1 MKKQWIET
9 INNAWEDRE
18 LLNDENTQQTIH
30 QIIEEVDKGRLRVAE
45 KLDTIWQVN
54 DWVKK
59 PLFFISQFRKWRPW
73 KLAPLNFMIK

>member
-18 LLNDENTQQTIH
+18 LLNDEKTQQTIH

-45 KLDTIWQVN
+45 KLDAVWQVN
-54 DWVKK
+54 DWDKK
-59 PLFFISQFRKWRPW
+59 SHNSLLPNSK
-73 KLAPLNFMIK
+73 NGDH